1 MPCTNQSVK
10 DFLGRYIRITVADN
24 IPGYVAV
31 TILDDNGHST
41 IMALLPS
48 EARTLAQSLN
58 VYAELEES
66 R

>member
-1 MPCTNQSVK
+1 MPCTNHSVK

-31 TILDDNGHST
+31 TILDDDGYSR
-41 IMALLPS
+41 ILALLPS

-58 VYAELEES
+58 VYAKLEEL